1 MTSQDCAVIREP
13 VHIDT
18 IRAGDTVE
26 INGILKTVC
35 PGDIKS
41 GFMGTTLFGDSYR
54 LGAVPVIK
62 VQPINV
68 KPGAVNHGS

>member
-1 MTSQDCAVIREP
+1 MCKEFVCKP

-26 INGILKTVC
+26 HNGVFKTVC
-35 PGDIKS
+35 PGDLKS

-54 LGAVPVIK
+54 LGTQPVMRAT
-62 VQPINV
+62 P
-68 KPGAVNHGS
+68 AR